1 MHKNLVIFFFLRFS
15 FTYIFF
21 GMEIMNEI
29 INCLYRYIQL
39 NTQNTTGLEDVFATT
54 RSLE

>member
-29 INCLYRYIQL
+29 IYCLYRYIQL